1 MNFINGISRRT
12 LRVVLSTVMMFVAAF
27 FVRAQESSL
36 RIYYKFDNATVY
48 TDYLSNPASF
58 AKLDEIVSSSSASN
72 GFEIVTFSSP
82 EGNFEYNARLAAR
95 RAESLR
101 NWVYGK
107 YPQLNGKV
115 SIRPNAESWE
125 DLRLKVESDSRLS
138 SDVRSRI
145 LNIIDSDKAADASD
159 MVEAVDVVDPG
170 MVPVHPDD
178 LFEGLYPVK
187 MRSSSSMFK
196 ADHVCLEVK
205 DGHMQAYLFMSSQS
219 YLYMFPGT
227 AMDAAN
233 AEEGQYISLM
243 KTSIEGEELEA
254 FLLPVSALDEGLPF
268 SSYSRRKEKWYDR
281 TLLFE
286 ADSLPAEAFRTPRYK
301 QLSDLNL
308 TDGEYVIDVKLDGG
322 SGRASVESPAKLT
335 VSGGKATAHI
345 VWSSNNYDFMI
356 VDGEKYMPVND
367 NSGNSAFD
375 MPVAAFDR
383 KLPVQADTTAMSQPH
398 LIDYTLTF
406 DSSSIAKAS

>member
-1 MNFINGISRRT
+1 MKKKTSLLISSMLVLT
-12 LRVVLSTVMMFVAAF
+12 LLFAGTAC
-27 FVRAQESSL
+27 SS
-36 RIYYKFDNATVY
+36 DH
-48 TDYLSNPASF
+48 
-58 AKLDEIVSSSSASN
+58 
-72 GFEIVTFSSP
+72 
-82 EGNFEYNARLAAR
+82 
-95 RAESLR
+95 R
-101 NWVYGK
+101 NTGSDT
-107 YPQLNGKV
+107 QNTQ
-115 SIRPNAESWE
+115 S
-125 DLRLKVESDSRLS
+125 VEAGLS
-138 SDVRSRI
+138 SQNEASTSDTEASGTMLSGDAAV
-145 LNIIDSDKAADASD
+145 SDKVADASDMDAAVSDKVADASD

-356 VDGEKYMPVND
+356 MDGEKYMPVND
-367 NSGNSAFD
+367 SSGNSAFD
-375 MPVAAFDR
+375 MPVTAFDC
-383 KLPVQADTTAMSQPH
+383 KLPIQADTTAMSQPH

>member
-1 MNFINGISRRT
+1 MRKKTSLLISSMLVLT
-12 LRVVLSTVMMFVAAF
+12 LLFAGTACSSDHRNTGSDTQNNQSAETGLSSQNEASTSDTEASGTML
-27 FVRAQESSL
+27 SG
-36 RIYYKFDNATVY
+36 DATV
-48 TDYLSNPASF
+48 
-58 AKLDEIVSSSSASN
+58 
-72 GFEIVTFSSP
+72 
-82 EGNFEYNARLAAR
+82 
-95 RAESLR
+95 
-101 NWVYGK
+101 
-107 YPQLNGKV
+107 
-115 SIRPNAESWE
+115 
-125 DLRLKVESDSRLS
+125 
-138 SDVRSRI
+138 
-145 LNIIDSDKAADASD
+145 SDKGADASDMDAAVSDKVADASD

-170 MVPVHPDD
+170 MVPAHPDD

-367 NSGNSAFD
+367 SSGNSAFD

-406 DSSSIAKAS
+406 DSSSIAKVS

>member
-1 MNFINGISRRT
+1 MLDLT
-12 LRVVLSTVMMFVAAF
+12 LLFAGTTC
-27 FVRAQESSL
+27 SSDH
-36 RIYYKFDNATVY
+36 RNTGSDTQN
-48 TDYLSNPASF
+48 NQ
-58 AKLDEIVSSSSASN
+58 SAEA
-72 GFEIVTFSSP
+72 G
-82 EGNFEYNARLAAR
+82 
-95 RAESLR
+95 
-101 NWVYGK
+101 
-107 YPQLNGKV
+107 
-115 SIRPNAESWE
+115 
-125 DLRLKVESDSRLS
+125 LS
-138 SDVRSRI
+138 SQNEASTSDTEASGTMLSGDAAVS
-145 LNIIDSDKAADASD
+145 DMAASVSDKAADASDMAAAVSDKAADASDMDAAVSDKVADASD

-375 MPVAAFDR
+375 MPVTAFDC